1 MAKGIVL
8 ASGSVHRR
16 ELLRNAGIDFTV
28 EASDLDE
35 RAIEAPLQESGVS
48 PEDVAAIL
56 AEAKATDVST
66 RHPGAIVIGADQTL
80 SLGDEVL
87 HKPASM
93 EDARRTLLKLSGR
106 THHLNSAVV
115 LVEDGVVTWRHVATA
130 AITMRTLDPGFIG
143 RYLAHA
149 GQKALT
155 SVGAYQ
161 IEREGIQ
168 LMESIEGDY
177 FTIIGLPLLP
187 LLKQLRERGE
197 IDG

>member
-8 ASGSVHRR
+8 ASSSVHRR
-16 ELLRNAGIDFTV
+16 ELLKNAGVDFTV

-35 RAIEAPLQESGVS
+35 RAIEAPLLDSGVS
-48 PEDVAAIL
+48 PEDIAGIL

-66 RHPGAIVIGADQTL
+66 RHKGAIVIGADQTL

-87 HKPASM
+87 HKPATM

-115 LVEDGVVTWRHVATA
+115 LVEDGAVTWRHVATA
-130 AITMRTLDPGFIG
+130 SITLRDLDPGFIG

-161 IEREGIQ
+161 IEKEGIQ
-168 LMESIEGDY
+168 LMDSIEGDF

-187 LLKQLRERGE
+187 LVKELRRRGE

>member
-143 RYLAHA
+143 RYLAHT

-187 LLKQLRERGE
+187 LIKQLRERGE